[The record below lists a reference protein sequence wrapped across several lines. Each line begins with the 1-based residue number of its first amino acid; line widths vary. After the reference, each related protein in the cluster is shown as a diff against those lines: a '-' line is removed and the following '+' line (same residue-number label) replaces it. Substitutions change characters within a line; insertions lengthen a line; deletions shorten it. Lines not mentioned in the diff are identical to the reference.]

1 MTQESFQQWVDQ
13 HIFTPSE
20 LEDYLLCPYRFYAS
34 AYLKIEQ
41 CSTWEKEI
49 NPAERGLMVHS
60 VLEKFLRTSQ
70 NQLTGDNKDILKKK
84 ISDLL
89 DHEVAILSQKR
100 PILSPFL
107 LARQKSTMQRTLTQ
121 FVDQFLKEERKTLKP
136 RYFEWRFEMKDPVP
150 LKGRIDRIDVDPLQK
165 RFLVIDYKT
174 GSRSISGQQIL
185 QGKSLQLPLYI
196 LAVQKLLLPDY
207 EPIGG
212 LYYHLSEMTQKDGM
226 LHVDRLPDFLEI
238 HPSSTSLIPSQKW
251 ETLFA
256 DTEKRVLQI
265 VSEIRQGD
273 FPSQKDPCED
283 FCSYQDICK
292 IRSQSF

>member
-1 MTQESFQQWVDQ
+1 MAEDFQKWLST
-13 HIFTPSE
+13 HTFTPSE

-34 AYLKIEQ
+34 AYLKIEHNH
-41 CSTWEKEI
+41 TWEKEI
-49 NPAERGLMVHS
+49 NPADRGLILHS
-60 VLEKFLRTSQ
+60 ILEKFLSTCH
-70 NQLTGDNKDILKKK
+70 NQLTENNKDILKKK

-89 DHEVAILSQKR
+89 DHEVKELSQKC
-100 PILSPFL
+100 PALSPFL
-107 LARQKSTMQRTLTQ
+107 LERQKTSMQRALTQ
-121 FVDQFLKEERKTLKP
+121 FVDQFLQEKRKTLKP
-136 RYFEWRFEMKDPVP
+136 KYFEWSFEIETPVR
-150 LKGRIDRIDVDPLQK
+150 LKGRIDRIDIDPVQK

-226 LHVDRLPDFLEI
+226 LHADRLPDFLEI

-251 ETLFA
+251 ESLLE
-256 DTEKRVLQI
+256 DTKKRVVEI
-265 VSEIRQGD
+265 VSEIRKGD

-283 FCSYQDICK
+283 FCSYQDICR
-292 IRSQSF
+292 IRTQSC